1 MDHATYVSIREKHIA
16 LIHTIDELKAG
27 IHAPETSA
35 QTLQSLSE
43 TLRERISDRFT
54 EESEHALFQHLLK
67 TAPRMQ
73 REIESLEGDH
83 DFLETMMQKLT
94 RRRDITTERLNAIDG
109 ISCVN
114 PLGAFYAF
122 PRLELEGVT
131 DEAFCAKVIRDTGVV
146 IVPGS
151 GFGQRPGT
159 QHFRVVFL
167 PPEAVLDQAFD
178 RIAGVVESFR

>member
-43 TLRERISDRFT
+43 TLRERISNRFT

-83 DFLETMMQKLT
+83 EELRLQMDALLQLFDESGEVDRERFAEQYSSFLQHFSDHE
-94 RRRDITTERLNAIDG
+94 RREDDLIQEVYDDDL
-109 ISCVN
+109 
-114 PLGAFYAF
+114 
-122 PRLELEGVT
+122 
-131 DEAFCAKVIRDTGVV
+131 
-146 IVPGS
+146 GS
-151 GFGQRPGT
+151 G
-159 QHFRVVFL
+159 
-167 PPEAVLDQAFD
+167 D
-178 RIAGVVESFR
+178 